1 MKAKKY
7 YETCLIIS
15 LQCNAKNYFERKREK
30 NIERTE
36 CKKKRGRDQ
45 NKLITLDLV
54 IERRKWYQINDNK
67 LLSKIFLCN

>member
-1 MKAKKY
+1 MLKTTLKEKGKKILK
-7 YETCLIIS
+7 E
-15 LQCNAKNYFERKREK
+15 QNV
-30 NIERTE
+30 
-36 CKKKRGRDQ
+36 KKRGRDQ